1 MNLSEREQAIFPARA
16 GDIGLIRSLGL
27 AMDPRNFPPD
37 FFQRED
43 DSNDAEFYTM
53 PRLVVHI
60 DDGAIDAVGKLFQRL
75 IPEQAEVLDLM
86 SSWRTHWPESHPR
99 RRIVGLGMNAV
110 EMADNPQLAEY
121 VVQNINADPSLPF
134 DDESFDAVV
143 ITVSVQ
149 YLTRPLDVFSEV
161 SRILR
166 PGGVFVVSF
175 SNRCFPTK
183 AVRVW
188 RGTSDEDHIEL
199 VASYMH
205 HAGGLNGVRGG
216 LSNADDSP
224 PSDPLFAVFSY
235 KELEPTMRET
245 GV

>member
-1 MNLSEREQAIFPARA
+1 MNLSEREQVVFPARTGEMA
-16 GDIGLIRSLGL
+16 LMRRLNL
-27 AMDPRNFPPD
+27 AMDPRSFPPE

-43 DSNDAEFYTM
+43 ESNDAEFYTM

-60 DDGAIDAVGKLFQRL
+60 DDGAIHVVGQMFRRL
-75 IPEQAEVLDLM
+75 IPEHAEVLDLM
-86 SSWRTHWPESHPR
+86 SSWRTHWPEDHPR
-99 RRIVGLGMNAV
+99 SRIVGLGMNSA

-121 VVQNINADPSLPF
+121 LLKDINVDPLLPF

-149 YLTRPLDVFSEV
+149 YLVHPLEVFSEV
-161 SRILR
+161 SRVLR
-166 PGGVFVVSF
+166 PGGVFIVSF

-188 RGTSDEDHIEL
+188 RSTSDEDHIEL

-205 HAGGLNGVRGG
+205 HAGGLAGVRGG

-224 PSDPLFAVFSY
+224 PADPLFAVFSY
-235 KELEPTMRET
+235 KGPEPEPRET